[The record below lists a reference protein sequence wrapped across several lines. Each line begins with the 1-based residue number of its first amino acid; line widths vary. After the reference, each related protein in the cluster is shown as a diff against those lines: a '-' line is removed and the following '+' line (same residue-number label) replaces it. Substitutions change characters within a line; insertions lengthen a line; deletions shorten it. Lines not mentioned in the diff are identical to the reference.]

1 MLFKSR
7 FIMLGVVLSGV
18 VQAASASILLS
29 SEVDVLAGN
38 NYYETTLAQDGYVN
52 FYTNYPTASL
62 QNYQTSFT
70 GMNSTGG
77 TQTMDVTA
85 SASAEAAAGVL
96 KSSSSLTITNPYYN
110 AANPIY
116 LDPSFTVNP
125 NGSPDIIEVDT
136 QAKFDDSLL
145 VDAAGTL
152 STLKVFVSLTGTITD
167 NTGLGGTYDDPF
179 YTQASLAVTDASG
192 HTCTTCGTGNV
203 SGTGTYD
210 QTFELNIPVTDP
222 NAVDL
227 GILMYMYNWFSPGAL
242 TYDESGSYTSTM
254 DFSHT
259 LQITGIQGL
268 DSSGQNVPLNSV
280 MGSAGDYYP
289 IASVVPLPATVWLF
303 GSGLLGLVGIARR
316 KNTA

>member
-1 MLFKSR
+1 MIFKSR
-7 FIMLGVVLSGV
+7 FIMLGVALSGV
-18 VQAASASILLS
+18 IQTVNANVVLS

-38 NYYETTLAQDGYVN
+38 NYYETTLAQDGYIN
-52 FYTNYPTASL
+52 SSTNYPTASL

-70 GMNSTGG
+70 GTNSTGG

-85 SASAEAAAGVL
+85 SATAEAAAGVL
-96 KSSSSLTITNPYYN
+96 KSSSTLTVTNPYYN
-110 AANPIY
+110 SSNPVY

-136 QAKFDDSLL
+136 QAKFNDSLL
-145 VDAAGTL
+145 IDAAGTL
-152 STLKVFVSLTGTITD
+152 SSLNVFVSLTGTITD

-179 YTQASLAVTDASG
+179 YTQSSIAVTDASG

-227 GILMYMYNWFSPGAL
+227 GILMYMYNEFSPGAL

-268 DSSGQNVPLNSV
+268 DSSGSNVQLNSV

-289 IASVVPLPATVWLF
+289 IASVVPLPNTVWLF
-303 GSGLLGLVGIARR
+303 GSGLLGLTGISRR
-316 KNTA
+316 KKLA